1 MDASPKAARM
11 QLKDEPVDTVEC
23 GTAFAQFMDRAH
35 AKAMRIAK
43 SRDERDRL
51 RLLMVASKVA
61 QMHPAFARDLLTIV
75 EGAIRE
81 HTNPGLSM
89 NGVRKEIAP

>member
-1 MDASPKAARM
+1 MDESPKAARM
-11 QLKDEPVDTVEC
+11 QSNEEPADTVEC

-43 SRDERDRL
+43 SRDDRDRL

-61 QMHPAFARDLLTIV
+61 QMHPSFARDLLTIV

-81 HTNPGLSM
+81 HTTPGLGI
-89 NGVRKEIAP
+89 NAARKEIAP